1 MKQIFLILSLTLL
14 YAESLEVTGVD
25 SELLPLNQTMHSTEE
40 ASVEKKEEEI
50 KENLQTPKEESLI
63 ETQAQKI
70 QKIRES
76 LHIAEP
82 TQREKK
88 IDAIRKELNIEYQVP
103 KNESTLDQSVAS
115 IKEKFVGID
124 LESGISKVK
133 DMVGLGEEKKNTQG
147 FSLSHSLESIGLDIE
162 LPSLWGE
169 KPKKKKKSLFG
180 IGFLSD
186 IKETGTSFY
195 KGAKY
200 SGQSAQLMSGM
211 VYKSSKMYNTM
222 FGMFDDSPLNIF
234 QEEEEEPSLFDV
246 FEHGNSILDMLD

>member
-14 YAESLEVTGVD
+14 YAQTIEVIGVD
-25 SELLPLNQTMHSTEE
+25 SELLPLNQTMQVTEE
-40 ASVEKKEEEI
+40 APVEKKEEEI
-50 KENLQTPKEESLI
+50 KENFQTPKEERFI

-115 IKEKFVGID
+115 IKEKLVGID

-169 KPKKKKKSLFG
+169 KPKKKK
-180 IGFLSD
+180 
-186 IKETGTSFY
+186 
-195 KGAKY
+195 
-200 SGQSAQLMSGM
+200 
-211 VYKSSKMYNTM
+211 
-222 FGMFDDSPLNIF
+222 
-234 QEEEEEPSLFDV
+234 
-246 FEHGNSILDMLD
+246 